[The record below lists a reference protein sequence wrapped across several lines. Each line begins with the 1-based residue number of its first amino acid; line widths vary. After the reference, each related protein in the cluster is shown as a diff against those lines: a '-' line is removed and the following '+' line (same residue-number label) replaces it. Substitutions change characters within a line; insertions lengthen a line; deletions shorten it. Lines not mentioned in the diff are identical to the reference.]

1 MILKILFHNSLITI
15 EYENVKSFTEMIKNK
30 NILITGGAG
39 FIGTHLFETLI
50 QENNYIEIIDN
61 FNQCYYSGKEA
72 NLASVTQN
80 YEILKDYKVIKGDLL
95 DKSIYSKITD
105 DLDIIFHLAAHAG
118 VQYSMLNAEQV
129 TRNNIGGFVNLLEFA
144 IKKEI
149 KKLVNASSST
159 VYGNPIYTPVDEN
172 HPKNPICPYGL
183 SKLCGEIYADYY
195 FREYSIPITS
205 LRFYSVYGPRGR
217 PDMVVGKF
225 FDLVLQN
232 KELIIYEDGEQLRDF
247 TYISDIIN
255 GLILASEKKE
265 SSGQAFNLGWSN
277 PISINQ
283 LVNKIYDIVN
293 KPKKVNYKE
302 KQKGD
307 MDITHADINKAK
319 NMLNYQPKID
329 IDEGLQRT
337 YNWLIKKLKVK
348 R

>member
-1 MILKILFHNSLITI
+1 ML
-15 EYENVKSFTEMIKNK
+15 KNK

-50 QENNYIEIIDN
+50 KQDNYIIVIDN
-61 FNQCYYSGKEA
+61 FNECYYSGKEE
-72 NLASVTQN
+72 NFASVSQN
-80 YEILKDYKVIKGDLL
+80 HEILKDYNIIKGDLL
-95 DKSIYSKITD
+95 DKSIYSKISND
-105 DLDIIFHLAAHAG
+105 IDIIFHLAAHAG
-118 VQYSMLNAEQV
+118 VQYSMHNAEQV
-129 TRNNIGGFVNLLEFA
+129 TRNNIVGFVNLLEFA
-144 IKKEI
+144 VKKEI
-149 KKLVNASSST
+149 KKLVFASSST
-159 VYGNPIYTPVDEN
+159 VYGNPTYTPVDEN

-195 FREYSIPITS
+195 FKEYSIPITS

-232 KELIIYEDGEQLRDF
+232 KELIIYGDGEQLRDF

-283 LVNKIYDIVN
+283 LVNKIYDIAN
-293 KPKKVNYKE
+293 KPKKVKYKE
-302 KQKGD
+302 KKKGD
-307 MDITHADINKAK
+307 MDITHADITKATK
-319 NMLNYQPKID
+319 VLNYFPQVPID
-329 IDEGLQRT
+329 DGLRKT
-337 YNWLIKKLKVK
+337 YEWQIEMEKK
-348 R
+348 

>member
-1 MILKILFHNSLITI
+1 ML
-15 EYENVKSFTEMIKNK
+15 KNK

-50 QENNYIEIIDN
+50 KQGNYIIVIDN
-61 FNQCYYSGKEA
+61 FNECYYSGKEE
-72 NLASVTQN
+72 NFASVSQN
-80 YEILKDYKVIKGDLL
+80 HEILKDYNTIKGDLL
-95 DKSIYSKITD
+95 DKSIYSKISND
-105 DLDIIFHLAAHAG
+105 IDIIFHLAAHAG
-118 VQYSMLNAEQV
+118 VQYSMYNAEQV
-129 TRNNIGGFVNLLEFA
+129 TRNNIVGFVNLLEFA
-144 IKKEI
+144 RKREI
-149 KKLVNASSST
+149 KKLVFASSST
-159 VYGNPIYTPVDEN
+159 VYGNPTYTPVDEN

-195 FREYSIPITS
+195 FKEYSIPITS

-232 KELIIYEDGEQLRDF
+232 KELIIYGDGEQLRDF

-283 LVNKIYDIVN
+283 LVNKIYDIAN
-293 KPKKVNYKE
+293 KPKKVKYKE
-302 KQKGD
+302 KKKGD
-307 MDITHADINKAK
+307 MDITHADITKATK
-319 NMLNYQPKID
+319 VLNYFPQVHIDDGLRKTYEWKI
-329 IDEGLQRT
+329 EME
-337 YNWLIKKLKVK
+337 KK
-348 R
+348 

>member
-1 MILKILFHNSLITI
+1 ML
-15 EYENVKSFTEMIKNK
+15 KNK

-50 QENNYIEIIDN
+50 KQGNYIIVIDN
-61 FNQCYYSGKEA
+61 FNECYYSGKEE
-72 NLASVTQN
+72 NFASVSQN
-80 YEILKDYKVIKGDLL
+80 HEILKDYNTIKGDLL
-95 DKSIYSKITD
+95 DKSIYSKISND
-105 DLDIIFHLAAHAG
+105 IDIIFHLAAHAG
-118 VQYSMLNAEQV
+118 VQYSMYNAEQV
-129 TRNNIGGFVNLLEFA
+129 TRNNIVGFVNLLEFA
-144 IKKEI
+144 RKREI
-149 KKLVNASSST
+149 KKLVFASSST
-159 VYGNPIYTPVDEN
+159 VYGNPTYTPVDEN

-195 FREYSIPITS
+195 FKEYSIPITS

-232 KELIIYEDGEQLRDF
+232 KELIIYGDGEQLRDF

-283 LVNKIYDIVN
+283 LVNKIYDIAN
-293 KPKKVNYKE
+293 KPKKVKYKE
-302 KQKGD
+302 KKKGD
-307 MDITHADINKAK
+307 MDITHADITKATK
-319 NMLNYQPKID
+319 VLNYFPQVPID
-329 IDEGLQRT
+329 DGLRKT
-337 YNWLIKKLKVK
+337 YEWQIEMEKK
-348 R
+348 